1 MLQRL
6 RKSCRIK
13 SNKQLYAVHVTRTVQ
28 FTTDTTNDVGSAP
41 FRVMHVF
48 STSVFD
54 MCEDCFLAKLP
65 TGLSLLPDSHEG
77 VYYDI
82 PKDSAYAPPS
92 QKLLKLIQGE
102 TAELNRQ
109 ILSQH
114 TQPFPA
120 AGKRLHSIRI
130 QPKSSF
136 YGF

>member
-1 MLQRL
+1 M
-6 RKSCRIK
+6 
-13 SNKQLYAVHVTRTVQ
+13 YAVHVTRTVE
-28 FTTDTTNDVGSAP
+28 FSTDKTNDVGSAP
-41 FRVMHVF
+41 FRVMHVY

-65 TGLSLLPDSHEG
+65 TGLIKLVSLLPDSHEG
-77 VYYDI
+77 VYYDSMYYDI

-120 AGKRLHSIRI
+120 AGKRLHSVRI